1 MAYAIVLYPD
11 QETQERIRGIWS
23 ELARCGISDHMLASH
38 WRPHVSLAVFN
49 QLYVPDVEEKL
60 RALAANTPSFPVLSS
75 SIGIFP
81 GEQNVLFLS
90 PVVSDDLIRIHRQL
104 HELVRAYR
112 DQEREFYLEDRWVP
126 HCTLAERL
134 PQSLVGRAAEVCARI
149 PMPIAADMTQIGLVE
164 FRPVKELCTLGLIG

>member
-1 MAYAIVLYPD
+1 MAYAVVLYPD

-23 ELARCGISDHMLASH
+23 ELARCGISDHMLISH
-38 WRPHVSLAVFN
+38 WRPHISLAVFN
-49 QLYVPDVEEKL
+49 ELDVPDAEEKL
-60 RALAANTPSFPVLSS
+60 RALAADTPSFPVLSS

-90 PVVSDDLIRIHRQL
+90 LVVSDDLIRIHRQL
-104 HELVRAYR
+104 HELVRAHR

-134 PQSLVGRAAEVCARI
+134 PQSLVGRATEVCARM
-149 PMPIAADMTQIGLVE
+149 PMPIAAEVIEVGLVE
-164 FRPVKELCTLGLIG
+164 FRPVKEICTFRLIG